1 MQDILSMVK
10 DFIAQI
16 GFPIAVAVY
25 MIYVNKQQTEKHEQE
40 SKEFTNAINELKVVM
55 QALVDRLDD
64 K

>member
-1 MQDILSMVK
+1 ME
-10 DFIAQI
+10 DFIARL

-25 MIYVNKQQTEKHEQE
+25 MIYVNKQQTEKHQQE

>member
-1 MQDILSMVK
+1 MQEIVSFLE
-10 DFIAQI
+10 DFIARL

-25 MIYVNKQQTEKHEQE
+25 MIYVNKQQTEKHQQE

-55 QALVDRLDD
+55 QALVDRLDG

>member
-1 MQDILSMVK
+1 MQDVLNMVK

-25 MIYVNKQQTEKHEQE
+25 MIYVNKQQTEKHETE
-40 SKEFTNAINELKVVM
+40 TKEMTAALNELKVVM
-55 QALVDRLDD
+55 QALVDRLDG